1 MIFLIFYFFLF
12 RYFSY
17 IYFLYTYI
25 AHFEHLLIFRLFN
38 NNKKGININEI
49 TRLPPLPLWFSLIAT
64 LSGAA
69 KAKLCKKFKWF
80 LLLQIKGQGKD
91 PSLIFFFFFNPNL
104 LHLQNI
110 QIIQEGLG
118 TGTVSENILCFL
130 SFFLSFSALP
140 FFYTI
145 SCQQVSKWPS
155 GLKPRYRAKSGLKE
169 KGQTNESALRILH
182 LQRGQLAFIRSHL
195 LMHTQWKLWLQ
206 GRVQSSTPSTY
217 RERQMQHSYQTGMQI
232 RIHVFLFTVL

>member
-1 MIFLIFYFFLF
+1 MHILSIYWYLDYLIIIKKRDKYKRNNTTSPFASLVLVNCNIVRGCKGKALQEIQVIFITANQ
-12 RYFSY
+12 R
-17 IYFLYTYI
+17 TG
-25 AHFEHLLIFRLFN
+25 
-38 NNKKGININEI
+38 KGPISN
-49 TRLPPLPLWFSLIAT
+49 
-64 LSGAA
+64 
-69 KAKLCKKFKWF
+69 
-80 LLLQIKGQGKD
+80 
-91 PSLIFFFFFNPNL
+91 FFFFFNPNL